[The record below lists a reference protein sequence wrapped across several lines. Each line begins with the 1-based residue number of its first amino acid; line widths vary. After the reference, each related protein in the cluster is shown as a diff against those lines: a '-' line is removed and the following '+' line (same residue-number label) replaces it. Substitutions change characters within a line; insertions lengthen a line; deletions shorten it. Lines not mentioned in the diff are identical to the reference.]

1 MKTLIFNGSPRKN
14 GDTVFLINKLKE
26 SLNGEVRVIDAYFT
40 EISPCIDCRYC
51 WKNCGCAIQDEMQ
64 EVYSF
69 IKECDNIVIASPVYF
84 SELTGSLLT
93 LASRLQTFYSS
104 KRFLGISQI
113 QKKKKGA
120 VILCGG
126 GDGAPD
132 RAEATAKDLLKMMGA
147 ELNTS
152 IRSLN
157 TDNIPS
163 RDDNTAKAQI
173 DELAVSLNNLPK

>member
-26 SLNGEVRVIDAYFT
+26 KLNGEVRIIDSYFT
-40 EISPCIDCRYC
+40 KISPCLDCRYC
-51 WKNCGCAIQDEMQ
+51 WENCGCAIQDEMQ
-64 EVYSF
+64 DVYSY
-69 IKECDNIVIASPVYF
+69 IEECDNIVIASPVYF
-84 SELTGSLLT
+84 SELTGTLLA

-104 KRFLGISQI
+104 KRFLGINQI

-132 RAEATAKDLLKMMGA
+132 RAEATAGILLKMMGA
-147 ELNTS
+147 DVSKT
-152 IRSLN
+152 ICSLN
-157 TDNIPS
+157 TDDIPS
-163 RDDNTAKAQI
+163 KNDNAAISQI
-173 DELAVSLNNLPK
+173 SELSVILNEI